1 MISNHAFDKYY
12 TVLLGFQISEVYTL
26 VFTNN
31 IIITKAHAYNYMFY
45 LFTSIEFNF
54 KHGSQHS
61 EGPIT
66 SSLLSSVLDKA
77 ISGKQ

>member
-31 IIITKAHAYNYMFY
+31 IIITKAHAYN
-45 LFTSIEFNF
+45 
-54 KHGSQHS
+54 
-61 EGPIT
+61 
-66 SSLLSSVLDKA
+66 
-77 ISGKQ
+77 